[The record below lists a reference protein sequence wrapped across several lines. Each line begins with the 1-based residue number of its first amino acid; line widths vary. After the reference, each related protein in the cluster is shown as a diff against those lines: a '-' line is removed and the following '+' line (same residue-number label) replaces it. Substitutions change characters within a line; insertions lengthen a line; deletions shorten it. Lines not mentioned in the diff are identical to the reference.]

1 MGVSEQLQAVLASGT
16 APTTYDTRELSIISR
31 GSSVVSKSVF
41 YSSHSYPHDSG
52 IEEST
57 SGVSLPPD
65 GCYGTESSHSLLSST
80 PLHCLPG
87 SNYFQLDNTCNSK
100 VSYSGLLKRH
110 YRQGIPAQH
119 SSSATPTKSLTAA
132 YNRPSCAFGNR
143 WATYIIVPCY
153 MYVTLLWCVVRT
165 VQIIRTLCT
174 RLSVHFP
181 YW

>member
-1 MGVSEQLQAVLASGT
+1 MPCGDGVAPQSIREEDELERLAGLQLRDSLVRGMGVSEQLQAVLASGT
-16 APTTYDTRELSIISR
+16 AATSYDTRELSIISR

-110 YRQGIPAQH
+110 YKQGIPGQH

-143 WATYIIVPCY
+143 
-153 MYVTLLWCVVRT
+153 
-165 VQIIRTLCT
+165 
-174 RLSVHFP
+174 
-181 YW
+181 